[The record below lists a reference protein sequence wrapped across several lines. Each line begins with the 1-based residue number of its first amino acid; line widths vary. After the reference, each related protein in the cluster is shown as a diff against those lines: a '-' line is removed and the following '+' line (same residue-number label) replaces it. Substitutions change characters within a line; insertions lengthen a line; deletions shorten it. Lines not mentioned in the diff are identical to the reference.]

1 MNPWLQRFL
10 QGFSFQVN
18 YPVIRYV
25 AVCAFAL
32 AGALLGAYL
41 SGGEAAWI
49 ILFGAGFYIAG
60 RLLVWA
66 KYR

>member
-1 MNPWLQRFL
+1 MC
-10 QGFSFQVN
+10 V
-18 YPVIRYV
+18 
-25 AVCAFAL
+25 
-32 AGALLGAYL
+32 GALLGAYL

-49 ILFGAGFYIAG
+49 ILFGAGFYITG